1 MRHGSIYHMLRFGTA
16 IVVISF
22 FINGTLAL
30 FPAHAEEAAAVK
42 TIPVKEIKKDESAG
56 ADTISPEQVEKA
68 RAITTE
74 RIYWLIGLWALII
87 LAIVLLRWQLRDDD
101 KLYEEGYYS
110 HDL

>member
-1 MRHGSIYHMLRFGTA
+1 MRHGSIYHMLRFGTV

-68 RAITTE
+68 RTITTE
-74 RIYWLIGLWALII
+74 RIYWLISLWALII

>member
-1 MRHGSIYHMLRFGTA
+1 MRHGSIGKILLACTA
-16 IVVISF
+16 LVVLSF
-22 FINGTLAL
+22 FTNCLLGF
-30 FPAHAEEAAAVK
+30 FPAHAEETAPVK

-56 ADTISPEQVEKA
+56 EEIISLEQVEKA

-87 LAIVLLRWQLRDDD
+87 LTIVLLRWQLRDDD

>member
-1 MRHGSIYHMLRFGTA
+1 MRAGSIIHMLRACTA
-16 IVVISF
+16 IVVASVLIS
-22 FINGTLAL
+22 GALAL
-30 FPAHAEEAAAVK
+30 SPAHAEEAAAVK
-42 TIPVKEIKKDESAG
+42 TIPVTEIKKDESAG
-56 ADTISPEQVEKA
+56 ADTISLEQVEKA

-87 LAIVLLRWQLRDDD
+87 LAIVLLRWQLRDDN